1 MKNFK
6 RTLFAIAIVLMSAS
20 ASAGGFKWGV
30 KAGVAL
36 NNIHFNEDILN
47 DLGNSDNHAGFT
59 GGLMMEF
66 TVPVINLGF
75 DASVMYVHREAIE
88 TGSEKLYRDYIEI
101 PINFKYKIG
110 LPIVG
115 NVVTPYLFTGP
126 SFAFKTGK
134 SEIKD
139 FVKSKKCDIAGNVG
153 VGVDKA
159 GHHHL
164 AGTVDFPGKVP
175 GGPGSARVGDLGAL
189 HRHEGVFQKG
199 GGGGHGHGGD
209 VGKENGHGLSSIM

>member
-6 RTLFAIAIVLMSAS
+6 RTLFAIAIVLMSVS
-20 ASAGGFKWGV
+20 ASAGGLKWGV

-36 NNIHFNEDILN
+36 NNIHFSEDILN

-88 TGSEKLYRDYIEI
+88 TGTEKLNRDYIEI
-101 PINFKYKIG
+101 PINLKYKIG

-139 FVKSKKCDIAGNVG
+139 FVKSKKCDIAWNVG
-153 VGVDKA
+153 LGVELVKHLQVSASYGFGITKA
-159 GHHHL
+159 L
-164 AGTVDFPGKVP
+164 DF
-175 GGPGSARVGDLGAL
+175 
-189 HRHEGVFQKG
+189 
-199 GGGGHGHGGD
+199 
-209 VGKENGHGLSSIM
+209 VGKDVNAAGIEGKNRYWTVTAAYLF